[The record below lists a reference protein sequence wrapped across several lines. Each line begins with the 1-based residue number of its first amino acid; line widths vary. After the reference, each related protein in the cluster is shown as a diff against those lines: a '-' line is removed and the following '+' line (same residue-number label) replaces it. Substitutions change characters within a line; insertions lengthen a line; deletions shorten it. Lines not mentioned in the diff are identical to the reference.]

1 MSNIWFWQIKSIH
14 INFAL
19 DMTWVKHVKLTKY
32 MTINYQVHMKV
43 ISWTFI
49 DGLMQAYD
57 NTITDALRYLDI

>member
-1 MSNIWFWQIKSIH
+1 
-14 INFAL
+14 
-19 DMTWVKHVKLTKY
+19 
-32 MTINYQVHMKV
+32 MTINYQVHMKG